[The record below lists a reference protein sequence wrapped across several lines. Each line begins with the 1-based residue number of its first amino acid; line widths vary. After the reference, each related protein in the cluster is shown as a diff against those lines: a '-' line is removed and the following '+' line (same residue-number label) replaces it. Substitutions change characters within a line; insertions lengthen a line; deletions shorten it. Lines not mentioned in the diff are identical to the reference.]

1 MKKRLLMDMTAKDEI
16 EQEMYFL
23 NLEIQS
29 IEERIKELSKDYEK
43 HQGFLTVLDWQA
55 TKRTLAYLDLKMQ
68 LDKIIDPIQPH
79 INGKDK
85 YEQ

>member
-43 HQGFLTVLDWQA
+43 NQGFLTVLDWQA
-55 TKRTLAYLDLKMQ
+55 TKRTLAYLDLKIQ

-79 INGKDK
+79 INDKDK

>member
-1 MKKRLLMDMTAKDEI
+1 MDMTVKDEI

-43 HQGFLTVLDWQA
+43 NQGFLTVLDWQA

-68 LDKIIDPIQPH
+68 LDKIINPIQPH